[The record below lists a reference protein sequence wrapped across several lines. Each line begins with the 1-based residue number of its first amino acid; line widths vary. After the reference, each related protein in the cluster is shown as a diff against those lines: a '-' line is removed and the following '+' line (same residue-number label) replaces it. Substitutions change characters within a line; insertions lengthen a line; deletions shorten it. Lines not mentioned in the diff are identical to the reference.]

1 MIRGAVCGSP
11 ARTDLW
17 EPGAGDRLG
26 RPGVKG
32 AVWMRLFFDRSNLP
46 VGSDLRLTSLRDGAV
61 QRHDARTLIDYGQS
75 SAYFN
80 EHRK

>member
-26 RPGVKG
+26 RPGDW
-32 AVWMRLFFDRSNLP
+32 AVSQVLGMEALYQL
-46 VGSDLRLTSLRDGAV
+46 GCLRIEV
-61 QRHDARTLIDYGQS
+61 
-75 SAYFN
+75 
-80 EHRK
+80 E